1 MQNMVNEKIRT
12 ISIIVAMN
20 ADASTVFVW
29 MLCISISLFLYSLVD
44 KELEF

>member
-20 ADASTVFVW
+20 TDAITVFVW
-29 MLCISISLFLYSLVD
+29 MSYTSNSLSLYSLVD